1 MADCIKRGN
10 TTKEVEQ
17 AFEKAAKSIENL
29 VVSFA
34 NLDKVIQNSA
44 LHMCIEQPDNRRFTG
59 LQKKSPKVFRKIK
72 YKVLNKNK
80 EVKIIKRIITFC
92 LAVMMIAGIVL
103 TSAEAKNYYTDADA
117 KMIARVIW
125 GEARGIKS
133 QTERAC
139 IAWTILNRVDH
150 YGWSIKKTITMR
162 GQFYYSTKFP
172 VTQDNLWIARDVLK
186 RWNQEK
192 NGQSGVGRV
201 LPKGY
206 MWYTGNGRHNI
217 FRNKYR
223 GGQRYVNKAR
233 WPYST

>member
-1 MADCIKRGN
+1 MNIKR
-10 TTKEVEQ
+10 V
-17 AFEKAAKSIENL
+17 
-29 VVSFA
+29 
-34 NLDKVIQNSA
+34 
-44 LHMCIEQPDNRRFTG
+44 
-59 LQKKSPKVFRKIK
+59 
-72 YKVLNKNK
+72 
-80 EVKIIKRIITFC
+80 ITFC
-92 LAVMMIAGIVL
+92 LAIMMIAGIVL
-103 TSAEAKNYYTDADA
+103 TSAEAKTYYTDADA

-133 QTERAC
+133 KTERAC

-192 NGQSGVGRV
+192 NGQTGVGRV